1 MKKLLLTLAA
11 ACMAS
16 FTFAQDAPLW
26 MRHCAI
32 SPDGTTIAFTYK
44 GDIYTVPV
52 GGGRAM
58 QLTTNP
64 AHDTE
69 PVWSPD
75 SKRIAFASDRMGSM
89 DVYIVSK
96 EGGEPRR
103 LTTHSGSETPVAFS
117 DAGHILFSADIMPS
131 AETVLFPSNGQFR
144 QVYKVSVEGGRPVL
158 YSPMPMERISINK
171 EGTILYQDKK
181 GYEDYWRK
189 HQVSPIARDIWM
201 YTPDE
206 KPAYRQL
213 TAFGGEDREPVWA
226 PDGKS
231 FYYLSEENGT
241 FNVYQRTPGATSATQ
256 VTRHTKQPVRFLSIA
271 ADGRLCYGYDGEIY
285 TLTPGGEPRKVNISI
300 VSDRSD
306 KDLIRQIK
314 SSGATE
320 MALSPNGKEVAFV
333 LRGDVYVTSV
343 DYKTTKQITNTPC
356 QERDVDFAPDGRSLV
371 YASERNGLWQ
381 LYTSAIVRKDEKQ
394 FTYATELKEERLT
407 DSDVTSFQPQYSPD
421 GKEVAFLENRAAIRV
436 INLKTKD
443 VRTVMDAK
451 YQYSYSDGDQW
462 FRWSPDSKWI
472 LSDFIGIGGWNNKD
486 VVLLNAD
493 GKGEMINLTES
504 GYTDGNAKWVLGGK
518 AMIWT
523 SDRAGYRSHGS
534 WGAEDD
540 TYIMFFDAGA
550 YDRFLMSKEETALME
565 EAEKAEKEAKE
576 KADKK
581 KDSKKKGDKTEKDGD
596 AAKEKKA
603 EPLKFDLENRFDR
616 IVRLTVNS
624 SHMAD
629 AVLTPKGDALY
640 YLSTFEDGYDLWK
653 HDLKEN
659 STKVLLKDVGAGAL
673 LPDKDGKNIFLCSSE
688 GMKKIETEGGKVTPI
703 EFEAFFDYRP
713 YGEREYIFDHVW
725 QQVDDKFYVEDL
737 QGTDWTG
744 YKASYKRFLP
754 YINNNYDFT
763 EMLSE
768 MLGELNASHTGARY
782 YASGATLP
790 TAALGVFYD
799 ESYAGDGLKIKE
811 IIAQSPLTKKKTDVK
826 PGCIIEKIDGV
837 AIKAGMD
844 YFPLL
849 EGKANRKT
857 ILSVYDPGTKKR
869 FEETVKPITYA
880 AQSELLYKRWV
891 ENCRKKVEELSGG
904 RIGYVHIK
912 GMDSPSFRK
921 MYSELLGRNRNKE
934 AVVVDVRHNGGGWLH
949 DDVVTLL
956 GGKEYERFVPRGQY
970 IGSDPFNKWL
980 KPSCMLVCEDNY
992 SNAHGTP
999 FVYKTLGIGKLVG
1012 TPVAGTMTAV
1022 WWERQIDPSIVFGIP
1037 QVGCMDMQ
1045 GNYLENHT
1053 LQPDI
1058 LIYNTPEEAING
1070 DDAQL
1075 KAAVEHLLKQLTS
1088 KPE

>member
-1 MKKLLLTLAA
+1 
-11 ACMAS
+11 
-16 FTFAQDAPLW
+16 
-26 MRHCAI
+26 
-32 SPDGTTIAFTYK
+32 
-44 GDIYTVPV
+44 
-52 GGGRAM
+52 
-58 QLTTNP
+58 
-64 AHDTE
+64 
-69 PVWSPD
+69 
-75 SKRIAFASDRMGSM
+75 
-89 DVYIVSK
+89 
-96 EGGEPRR
+96 
-103 LTTHSGSETPVAFS
+103 
-117 DAGHILFSADIMPS
+117 
-131 AETVLFPSNGQFR
+131 
-144 QVYKVSVEGGRPVL
+144 
-158 YSPMPMERISINK
+158 
-171 EGTILYQDKK
+171 
-181 GYEDYWRK
+181 
-189 HQVSPIARDIWM
+189 
-201 YTPDE
+201 
-206 KPAYRQL
+206 
-213 TAFGGEDREPVWA
+213 
-226 PDGKS
+226 
-231 FYYLSEENGT
+231 
-241 FNVYQRTPGATSATQ
+241 
-256 VTRHTKQPVRFLSIA
+256 
-271 ADGRLCYGYDGEIY
+271 
-285 TLTPGGEPRKVNISI
+285 
-300 VSDRSD
+300 
-306 KDLIRQIK
+306 
-314 SSGATE
+314 
-320 MALSPNGKEVAFV
+320 
-333 LRGDVYVTSV
+333 
-343 DYKTTKQITNTPC
+343 
-356 QERDVDFAPDGRSLV
+356 
-371 YASERNGLWQ
+371 
-381 LYTSAIVRKDEKQ
+381 
-394 FTYATELKEERLT
+394 
-407 DSDVTSFQPQYSPD
+407 
-421 GKEVAFLENRAAIRV
+421 
-436 INLKTKD
+436 
-443 VRTVMDAK
+443 
-451 YQYSYSDGDQW
+451 
-462 FRWSPDSKWI
+462 
-472 LSDFIGIGGWNNKD
+472 
-486 VVLLNAD
+486 
-493 GKGEMINLTES
+493 
-504 GYTDGNAKWVLGGK
+504 
-518 AMIWT
+518 
-523 SDRAGYRSHGS
+523 
-534 WGAEDD
+534 
-540 TYIMFFDAGA
+540 MFFDAEA
-550 YDRFLMSKEETALME
+550 YDRFLMSKEETALVE

-576 KADKK
+576 KAEKK
-581 KDSKKKGDKTEKDGD
+581 KETKKKTDKEDG
-596 AAKEKKA
+596 AEKEKKV

-624 SHMAD
+624 SHLAD

-673 LPDKDGKNIFLCSSE
+673 LPDKEGKNIFLCSSE
-688 GMKKIETEGGKVTPI
+688 GMKKIEVAGSKVTPV

-799 ESYAGDGLKIKE
+799 ESYTGDGLKIKE
-811 IIAQSPLTKKKTDVK
+811 IIAQSPLTKKKTDVR

-837 AIKAGMD
+837 AVKAGAD

-849 EGKANRKT
+849 EGKSNRKT
-857 ILSVYDPGTKKR
+857 ILSVYDPNTKKR
-869 FEETVKPITYA
+869 FEETIKPITYA
-880 AQSELLYKRWV
+880 MQSELLYKRWV
-891 ENCRKKVEELSGG
+891 ENCRRTVEKLSGG

-921 MYSELLGRNRNKE
+921 IYSELLGRNRNKE

-956 GGKEYERFVPRGQY
+956 SGKEYERFVPRGQY

-1058 LIYNTPEEAING
+1058 LIYNTPEEMISG

-1075 KAAVEHLLKQLTS
+1075 KVAVEHLLKQLPR
-1088 KPE
+1088 KK